1 MTLAT
6 ITSKGQTTI
15 PKEFRDLLNL
25 KPHERIA
32 FELRGDEL
40 VIRRASASIDELAGS
55 LKSSVPYGGKK
66 AERAAVAA
74 ELARRHTR
82 GEPA

>member
-15 PKEFRDLLNL
+15 PKEFRDRMKLG
-25 KPHERIA
+25 PRERVA

-40 VIRRASASIDELAGS
+40 VIRRAAASIDELAGS
-55 LKSSVPYGGKK
+55 LKSSVPFAGRK
-66 AERAAVAA
+66 AERHAVAVH
-74 ELARRHTR
+74 LANRQK
-82 GEPA
+82 

>member
-15 PKEFRDLLNL
+15 PKKFRDSL
-25 KPHERIA
+25 KLRPREQIA

-40 VIRRASASIDELAGS
+40 VIRRAAASIDELAGS
-55 LKSSVPYGGKK
+55 LKSPGPYAGKR
-66 AERAAVAA
+66 AERKAMAAA
-74 ELARRHTR
+74 LARRHAR
-82 GEPA
+82 